1 MQIEI
6 NWQGFT
12 VTLSVFY
19 ESFTNVKFEFT
30 EKSFIFNFFFSFQ
43 DQQNKTA
50 LPVIH
55 LIDSMQ
61 SGVIDYKIVKSGSK
75 LTKEVINIS
84 WKEYRVSNIKI
95 AQIDIEGSFEIVL
108 MKKAILKLFFNFS
121 QNDVHIV

>member
-12 VTLSVFY
+12 VTLSILY
-19 ESFTNVKFEFT
+19 EPFTNVKFEFT
-30 EKSFIFNFFFSFQ
+30 EKKIHFLIFFSFQ

-108 MKKAILKLFFNFS
+108 MKTANFS
-121 QNDVHIV
+121 CFFQL

>member
-1 MQIEI
+1 MHFDIINFALQIEI

-19 ESFTNVKFEFT
+19 EPYTQNVKFEFT
-30 EKSFIFNFFFSFQ
+30 EKKVSFLIFFLSFQ

-84 WKEYRVSNIKI
+84 WKDYIVST
-95 AQIDIEGSFEIVL
+95 
-108 MKKAILKLFFNFS
+108 
-121 QNDVHIV
+121 

>member
-19 ESFTNVKFEFT
+19 EPFTQNVKFEFT
-30 EKSFIFNFFFSFQ
+30 EKKVSFLIFFSLSFQ

-84 WKEYRVSNIKI
+84 WKEYRVSNVKI
-95 AQIDIEGSFEIVL
+95 FQIDI
-108 MKKAILKLFFNFS
+108 
-121 QNDVHIV
+121 